1 MALERTIIRH
11 LYGRPLE
18 TLLAT
23 GDQPDAYPAGE
34 DVVWRAERGGGKPGR
49 LSGGVQVLPNLI
61 LPWNRLAVLAFVL
74 LVLCFTAHP
83 EPHPSGDERPR
94 RDAEPG
100 DGRLLRR
107 AYRAGG
113 YAGLWPRLR
122 YCRAGRRGAVAA
134 WQRRPE
140 LGQDTSSTRFWW
152 WCWAASASWPAAW
165 RRPLGWAFSTK
176 FSNRKW
182 ARCWARS

>member
-1 MALERTIIRH
+1 MDYKTLRKRALIFDFVAI
-11 LYGRPLE
+11 
-18 TLLAT
+18 AV
-23 GDQPDAYPAGE
+23 AG
-34 DVVWRAERGGGKPGR
+34 
-49 LSGGVQVLPNLI
+49 
-61 LPWNRLAVLAFVL
+61 AVLYL
-74 LVLCFTAHP
+74 AHP

-134 WQRRPE
+134 WQRR
-140 LGQDTSSTRFWW
+140 
-152 WCWAASASWPAAW
+152 A
-165 RRPLGWAFSTK
+165 
-176 FSNRKW
+176 
-182 ARCWARS
+182 